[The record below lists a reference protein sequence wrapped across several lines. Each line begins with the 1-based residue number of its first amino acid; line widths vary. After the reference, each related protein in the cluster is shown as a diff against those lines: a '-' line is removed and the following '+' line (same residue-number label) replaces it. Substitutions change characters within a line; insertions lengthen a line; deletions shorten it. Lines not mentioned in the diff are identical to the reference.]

1 MFTNSSHFILHRFF
15 LFSLLY
21 YFFYFTV
28 FFSATPALFVCNFL
42 CANGLWWPRIRNT
55 AMRKGIRCIR
65 NEKQNYMSTME
76 MKNIPMA
83 HTNTTEKRTSSIT
96 LPQSIFI
103 KVVLAWFS
111 RSQFTQSIQSG
122 LERRKKR
129 PNTISGINACCYQTL
144 FKLYFPKNLWNSR
157 YSTYISWL
165 FKMWWCFGNFRQM
178 KSKIIFWHRL

>member
-1 MFTNSSHFILHRFF
+1 MHSDYQLPCRSLRVHANPLLVICSQIVLILFCTVFF
-15 LFSLLY
+15 YSLFSITFSISL
-21 YFFYFTV
+21 F

-42 CANGLWWPRIRNT
+42 CANGLWWPCIRNT

-103 KVVLAWFS
+103 KVVLA
-111 RSQFTQSIQSG
+111 
-122 LERRKKR
+122 
-129 PNTISGINACCYQTL
+129 
-144 FKLYFPKNLWNSR
+144 
-157 YSTYISWL
+157 
-165 FKMWWCFGNFRQM
+165 
-178 KSKIIFWHRL
+178 